1 MIQITNGISIDE
13 EKLWFKLSRS
23 SGPGGQNVNK
33 VSTRVTVFF
42 DLAGSQAF
50 SDIQKRRIFKKL
62 AGRIDKHGVVRVSSQ
77 KFRTQKANKRKAI
90 ERLCKLLTE
99 ALQTKKPRKRTR
111 TPRYAV
117 EKRLQDK
124 KQRSLLK
131 QQRSAVPP
139 GTQQ

>member
-1 MIQITNGISIDE
+1 MIEITDNISIDE

-50 SDIQKRRIFKKL
+50 SDVQKRRIFKKL
-62 AGRIDKHGVVRVSSQ
+62 ANRIDKHGVVRVSSQ
-77 KFRTQKANKRKAI
+77 KFRTQKANRRKAI
-90 ERLCKLLTE
+90 ERLCELLAE
-99 ALQTKKPRKRTR
+99 ALQRKKSRRKTW
-111 TPRYAV
+111 TPRHAV

-131 QQRSAVPP
+131 QQRSAVHP
-139 GTQQ
+139 GIQ

>member
-1 MIQITNGISIDE
+1 MIEITDGISIDE

-42 DLAGSQAF
+42 DLADSQAF
-50 SDIQKRRIFKKL
+50 SDGQKRRIFKKL

-90 ERLCKLLTE
+90 ERLCELLTE
-99 ALQTKKPRKRTR
+99 ALQRKKPRRKTR

-131 QQRSAVPP
+131 QQRSAVHP
-139 GTQQ
+139 GTQ